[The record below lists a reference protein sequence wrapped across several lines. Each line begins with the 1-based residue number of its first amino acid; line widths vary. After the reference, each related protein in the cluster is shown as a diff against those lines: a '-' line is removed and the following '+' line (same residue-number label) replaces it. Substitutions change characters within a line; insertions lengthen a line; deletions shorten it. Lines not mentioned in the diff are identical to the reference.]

1 MTSESQI
8 ATRFADGSGGGVN
21 SGQPSDAGDT
31 VTLTQDEISVATV
44 LATFLAVHPLGA
56 SLGEIAEYAEAFN
69 PKLDYAYVQTLL
81 SRLPHVFQL
90 SAQDGDDA
98 KWWFLGFQSAC
109 HLFDAQSTTR
119 PEAQN

>member
-1 MTSESQI
+1 M
-8 ATRFADGSGGGVN
+8 
-21 SGQPSDAGDT
+21 DT

-56 SLGEIAEYAEAFN
+56 SLGEIAEYAQAFN
-69 PKLDYAYVQTLL
+69 PKLDYVYIQSLL
-81 SRLPHVFQL
+81 ARLPHVFQL
-90 SAQDGDDA
+90 SAQEGDDA

-109 HLFDAQSTTR
+109 HLFDAQGGAK